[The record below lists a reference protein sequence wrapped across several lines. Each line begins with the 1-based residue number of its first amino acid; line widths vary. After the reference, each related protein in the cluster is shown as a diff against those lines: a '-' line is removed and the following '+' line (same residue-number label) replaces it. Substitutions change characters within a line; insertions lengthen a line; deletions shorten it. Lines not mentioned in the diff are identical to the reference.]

1 VVSIKCE
8 QALVEKVKQKI
19 STLNNIIESRII
31 LIKKYEESTENTTE
45 LDLTV
50 DHLARFIEC
59 CKTNIENSTLLDEE
73 LSEICK

>member
-1 VVSIKCE
+1 LAE
-8 QALVEKVKQKI
+8 NVKNIIVDI
-19 STLNNIIESRII
+19 SNIIESRII
-31 LIKKYEESTENTTE
+31 LTKKYDELSTENQE

-59 CKTNIENSTLLDEE
+59 CKATIENTAALDEE

>member
-1 VVSIKCE
+1 M
-8 QALVEKVKQKI
+8 LD
-19 STLNNIIESRII
+19 NIIESRII
-31 LIKKYEESTENTTE
+31 LVKKYTETTETAE

-59 CKTNIENSTLLDEE
+59 CKATIENSSILDEE